1 MENMLKQL
9 QHPVG
14 SSPGFC
20 TSDAPLVDVG
30 CILLLFLCID
40 LAISMVLKVVKLTGW
55 GGIIVSK
62 SAKCIGISFC
72 LLSFSLPFF
81 VYHN

>member
-14 SSPGFC
+14 STPGFC
-20 TSDAPLVDVG
+20 ASDAPLVDVG

-55 GGIIVSK
+55 GGSLYQRV
-62 SAKCIGISFC
+62 
-72 LLSFSLPFF
+72 LS
-81 VYHN
+81 V